1 MKVNMLF
8 TLVSVTA
15 FLAFQNSY
23 VVVVVVVV
31 VVVLRGWDTTS
42 SDITVMF

>member
-1 MKVNMLF
+1 MKK
-8 TLVSVTA
+8 VTA

-23 VVVVVVVV
+23 DDVVVVVVV

-42 SDITVMF
+42 SDIAVMS

>member
-23 VVVVVVVV
+23 VVVVVV
-31 VVVLRGWDTTS
+31 LRGWDTTS
-42 SDITVMF
+42 SDITVMS